1 MGKIYD
7 LKRWVAC
14 ILCLSFISLL
24 LPTSVQ
30 ASGETNFVVG
40 QVYNGFKLTENKA
53 VSDINSQALVFEHVK
68 TGAKLLYLK
77 NEDINKVFS
86 ISFYTPASDDTG
98 VNHILEHSVLYGSEK
113 YPVKSPL
120 MEVMKTSVATYA
132 NAFTSY
138 DKTAFPFA
146 SNNDKDFRNIMGI
159 YMDAVFFPNF
169 KKDSKIF
176 DQEAWRYELDSKDGQ
191 LEYNGVVYN
200 EMKGNYSSLNTTI
213 ANKIKKSLYPD
224 TIYNWETGGD
234 PSVMPTLTYEKAL
247 DTYNKNYHP
256 SNSYIYLYGKLD
268 ILDTLKF
275 LDEQYLSKFDKK
287 AYDSNIVNQ
296 KSFDSRKTVTAE
308 YALPKNADTK
318 NKTYLT
324 LNYAF
329 DFNGNTEDLIGMQLL
344 SDILVNSETSPFKN
358 AIMKENL
365 GSSFTASFM
374 PALKQPYLS
383 FKLDGSEEANKDK
396 FAEKFDAAL
405 AGVVK
410 NGLDKNYIK
419 SVFNSLEM
427 QLRAS
432 KTSGSAGINQ
442 LENVM
447 YGWLYNNDVTKY
459 LELDKSIQ
467 NIKKSIDSGYF
478 EKLIQKY
485 LIDNKHAS
493 LLVMK
498 AKAGLEEEV
507 NASAKKALED
517 YKAKLS
523 DTKVNDL
530 VEYTKN
536 FKAWQNTPDSKEA
549 LATIPTLTLAD
560 IDTTSEAVST
570 VEKDINGIKV
580 LEHPMYTNKI
590 TYSNMYFDS
599 ATVPQEKLPYL
610 YLLSTLLGRVDT
622 ENYSFEDLYTK
633 LVDLGGVSFSPTSI
647 AKFGDSNVYY
657 PKFIVSTAA
666 LSDRFDETLA
676 ITSEVMNKTKFDNK
690 EELKKYIK
698 ATKANID
705 SAVSSMGDYFASS
718 RLDEYISE
726 KGKYD
731 QVGILGFY
739 NFISYLDANFD
750 SNSEEI
756 IKNLQE
762 VSKLVF
768 NKENLIVSITS
779 DESEFKK
786 AEDSLLS
793 FSNGLN
799 NNKLQKQVY
808 NFDSSVKNE
817 GLALPSNVQYV
828 YQGANLK
835 DLGYKYSGSMIVLG
849 KILTTEYM
857 MSEIREKGGAYGANF
872 SVSAN
877 GNAVLSSYRDPNL
890 KETFEAYKKAV
901 DFLKNFNA
909 DDKKMT
915 SYILG
920 LVASSDN
927 LSAPSQKGAA
937 ADNYY
942 ISGRTAEDDAR
953 ITKEIVET
961 KAKDIA
967 AYADLI
973 SAILNKNTYVVAGN
987 AEKLEAN
994 KELFTNIYNIIQSS
1008 ETNKAEISVE
1018 EVKKLVQ
1025 TANSTKL
1032 FADCNKA
1039 YGEILKL
1046 KQEDEQQSLLEAL
1059 DKTYKESLTADV
1071 IQAIN
1076 KLNEFIANPTVPQ
1089 FNLTANFINTTVEKD
1104 GNKKYLLN
1112 EVTTWGYKLM
1122 FTPDVAAAI
1131 DAVNK
1136 IAVSPT
1142 EDTIKSAEDAI
1153 SKVKLEGN
1161 KQWLTEQLNLLKAS
1175 LKK

>member
-14 ILCLSFISLL
+14 ILCFSFISIL
-24 LPTSVQ
+24 LPVGVQ
-30 ASGETNFVVG
+30 ASGQTNFVVG

-53 VSDINSQALVFEHVK
+53 VSDISSNALVFEHVK
-68 TGAKLLYLK
+68 TGAKLLYLQ

-120 MEVMKTSVATYA
+120 MEVMKTSVTTFA

-138 DKTAFPFA
+138 DKTSFPFA

-159 YMDAVFFPNF
+159 YMDAVLFPNF
-169 KKDSKIF
+169 KKDPKIF

-191 LEYNGVVYN
+191 LDYNGVVYN
-200 EMKGNYSSLNTTI
+200 EMKGNYSSLDTTI

-234 PSVMPTLTYEKAL
+234 PAVIPTLTYEKAL

-296 KSFDSRKTVTAE
+296 KSFDSRKTVTSE
-308 YALPKNADTK
+308 YALPKNADIK

-344 SDILVNSETSPFKN
+344 ADILVNAETSPFKN
-358 AIMKENL
+358 AIMKENI
-365 GSSFTASFM
+365 GSSFQASFM

-383 FKLDGSEEANKDK
+383 FKLDGSEEGNKDK
-396 FAEKFDAAL
+396 FVEKFDAAL
-405 AGVVK
+405 VDVAK
-410 NGLDKNYIK
+410 NGLDKKYIK
-419 SVFNSLEM
+419 SIFNSLEM

-432 KTSGSAGINQ
+432 KTSGSAGLNQ

-447 YGWLYNNDVTKY
+447 YGWLYNNDPTEY
-459 LELDKSIQ
+459 LELDKCIQ
-467 NIKKSIDSGYF
+467 NIKNSIDSGYF

-493 LLVMK
+493 LLIMK
-498 AKAGLEEEV
+498 PKAGLEEEV
-507 NASAKKALED
+507 NATAKKALED

-523 DTKVNDL
+523 DTKLNDL

-536 FKAWQNTPDSKEA
+536 FKAWQSTPDSKEA

-560 IDTTSEAVST
+560 IDTNSEAVST
-570 VEKDINGIKV
+570 VEKDINGIKL

-599 ATVPQEKLPYL
+599 TTVPQEKLPYL
-610 YLLSTLLGRVDT
+610 YLLSSLLGRVDT
-622 ENYSFEDLYTK
+622 QNYSFEDLYSK
-633 LVDLGGVSFSPTSI
+633 IIDLGGISFSPTSI
-647 AKFGDSNVYY
+647 SKFGDSNVYY
-657 PKFIVSTAA
+657 PKLVVSTAS
-666 LSDRFDETLA
+666 LSDRLDETLA
-676 ITSEVMNKTKFDNK
+676 ITSEVMNKTNFNNK
-690 EELKKYIK
+690 DEIKKYIK
-698 ATKANID
+698 SIKANMD
-705 SAVSSMGDYFASS
+705 SSISSMAATLASS
-718 RLDEYISE
+718 RLEEYISD

-731 QVGILGFY
+731 QVGLLGFY
-739 NFISYLDANFD
+739 NFISDLDANFD
-750 SNSEEI
+750 SKSEEV
-756 IKNLQE
+756 IKNLGE

-768 NKENLIVSITS
+768 NKDNLIISITS
-779 DESEFKK
+779 DESECKK
-786 AEDSLLS
+786 SEDSLLT
-793 FSNGLN
+793 FSNGIN
-799 NNKLQKQVY
+799 NDKLEKQVY
-808 NFDSSVKNE
+808 KFDSSIKNE

-828 YQGANLK
+828 YQGANLNK
-835 DLGYKYSGSMIVLG
+835 LGYKYKGSMIVLG

-872 SVSAN
+872 SISPD
-877 GNAVLSSYRDPNL
+877 GSAVLSSYRDPNL
-890 KETFEAYKKAV
+890 KETFDAYKKAV
-901 DFLKNFNA
+901 EFLKNFNA

-927 LSAPSQKGAA
+927 LYAPSQKGVIM
-937 ADNYY
+937 DSYY

-961 KAKDIA
+961 KAKDIS

-973 SAILNKNTYVVAGN
+973 SAILNQNTYVVAGN

-994 KELFTNIYNIIQSS
+994 KELFTNIYNIIQST
-1008 ETNKAEISVE
+1008 ETKPTEISSE
-1018 EVKKLVQ
+1018 EVKKLVE

-1046 KQEDEQQSLLEAL
+1046 KQEDQQGLLEVL
-1059 DKTYKESLTADV
+1059 EKSHKESLTQDI

-1089 FNLTANFINTTVEKD
+1089 FYATANFINTTVEKD
-1104 GNKKYLLN
+1104 SNKKYLLN
-1112 EVTTWGYKLM
+1112 ELSTWGYKLM
-1122 FTPDVAAAI
+1122 FTPDVAAAF

-1136 IAVSPT
+1136 IVTSPT
-1142 EDTIKSAEDAI
+1142 DDSIKAAEQAI

-1161 KQWLTEQLNLLKAS
+1161 KQWLTEQLNALKAS